1 MLKSI
6 DLWAVGLYLGSL
18 VAVGVVA
25 RRRAAASKDA
35 YLLGGKALPWYLLG
49 LSNASGMFDIS
60 GTMWMVTLAFVYG
73 MKSVWIPWLWPCF
86 NQIFLM
92 VFMAAWL
99 RRSGCTTGA
108 EWITFR
114 FGAGRGATLAHT
126 VIVVFALVNCLGFL
140 AYGFVGLGKFI
151 QIFVPWSEV
160 APFVPLHVPDA
171 YVPHVY
177 GIAFTL
183 FSVFYSILGGM
194 ASIVWADVIQ
204 YLIMA
209 VASVIIAVIAMV
221 ALSGQSL
228 PVPDGWMSPFFGWH
242 LNLDWS
248 RVIPE
253 VNDKIR
259 EDGFSV
265 FGAFFMMMVF
275 KGILSSLAGPA
286 PSYDMQKILST
297 RSPKE
302 AALMSGVVSII
313 LLPVRYLMIGGFAV
327 LGLLYYER
335 LNLSAAGRIDFE
347 QILPSAISQFVPAG
361 LTGVLLAGLLA
372 AFIGTF
378 AGTLNAAQA
387 YLVNDLYL
395 KYVNPGASSR
405 QVARISYATG
415 VAVVVVSIVCGVFAK
430 DVNSVLQWIVS
441 GLFGSYLAANL
452 LKWFWWRFNGC
463 GYFWGMVAGLV
474 PAMIFPRVFHF
485 LDLYYFPLIA
495 LISLAGCVAGTY
507 AAPPTDDAT
516 LRRFYARTRP
526 WGFWA
531 PVHRAVVAAD
541 PAFVNRSSFARDM
554 ANTAVGVVA
563 QTCLMIIPLYLV
575 LLRPAPALAALLILV
590 VSGAFLKRY
599 WWRACR
605 ADFERE

>member
-1 MLKSI
+1 
-6 DLWAVGLYLGSL
+6 
-18 VAVGVVA
+18 VAVGVLA
-25 RRRAAASKDA
+25 RRRAAAGKEA
-35 YLLGGKALPWYLLG
+35 YLLGGKSLPWPLLG

-114 FGAGRGATLAHT
+114 FGTGRGATLAHT
-126 VIVVFALVNCLGFL
+126 VIVVFALANCLGFL

-151 QIFVPWSEV
+151 QIFVPWSAV
-160 APFVPLHVPDA
+160 SPLVPFDVPEA
-171 YVPHVY
+171 YAPHVY
-177 GIAFTL
+177 GIVFTL
-183 FSVFYSILGGM
+183 FSVFYAILGGM
-194 ASIVWADVIQ
+194 SSIVWADVIQ
-204 YLIMA
+204 YLMMA
-209 VASVIIAVIAMV
+209 VASVAIAVIAMV
-221 ALSGQSL
+221 ALNGHAL
-228 PVPDGWMSPFFGWH
+228 PVPAGWLSPFFGWH

-253 VNDKIR
+253 VNAKIR
-259 EDGFSV
+259 EDGFSL
-265 FGAFFMMMVF
+265 FGVFFMMMVF
-275 KGILSSLAGPA
+275 KGTLSSLAGPA
-286 PSYDMQKILST
+286 PNYDMQKILST

-327 LGLLYYER
+327 LGLIGYER
-335 LNLSAAGRIDFE
+335 LNLNVAGRIDFE
-347 QILPSAISQFVPAG
+347 RVLPSAISQFVPAG
-361 LTGVLLAGLLA
+361 LAGVLLAGLLA

-395 KYVNPGASSR
+395 KYVNPKASNR
-405 QVARISYATG
+405 QVALTSYATG
-415 VAVVVVSIVCGVFAK
+415 VAVVVASIVCGIFAK

-441 GLFGSYLAANL
+441 GLYGSYLAANL
-452 LKWFWWRFNGC
+452 LKWFWWRFNGT
-463 GYFWGMVAGLV
+463 GYFWGMVTGLV
-474 PAMIFPRVFHF
+474 PAMIFPRVFDF
-485 LDLYYFPLIA
+485 LDLYYFPLI
-495 LISLAGCVAGTY
+495 LVISLAGCVAGTY
-507 AAPPTDDAT
+507 MAPPTDDAT

-526 WGFWA
+526 WGFWR

-541 PAFVNRSSFARDM
+541 ASFTNDSSFGRD
-554 ANTAVGVVA
+554 AWNAAVGTVA
-563 QTCLMIIPLYLV
+563 QTCLMVIPLYVV
-575 LLRPAPALAALLILV
+575 LLRPVPALAALLVLAACGV
-590 VSGAFLKRY
+590 FLKRY
-599 WWRACR
+599 WWDACR
-605 ADFERE
+605 ADFERVEGEAQA